1 MGAATVHTAWPA
13 SSQGLEEEGVHC
25 VGLTV
30 TWVVGHQRGTSVMSG
45 DPKAIDHR

>member
-13 SSQGLEEEGVHC
+13 SSQGLEEEGVYC